1 MFERTTCP
9 IHEKS
14 PFFLRIP
21 PTNEPTLPKW
31 IPREIASLFNLFFFP
46 YIYTRIYISLTRLRP
61 RIGYVVHVRQL
72 GLEPLQAAVEAVVE
86 HDGDGHAAQDHHH
99 QDASQGALEIDKKTI
114 KKWQK

>member
-1 MFERTTCP
+1 M
-9 IHEKS
+9 KS
-14 PFFLRIP
+14 H
-21 PTNEPTLPKW
+21 
-31 IPREIASLFNLFFFP
+31 LFFYTSHERANTAKMDPPRDRFSLQPLLFP
-46 YIYTRIYISLTRLRP
+46 VYGIYYIYISLTRLSP

-86 HDGDGHAAQDHHH
+86 HDGDGHAAEDHHH